1 MLIIKIRPETLVSD
15 GRIEINYLKVLAEF
29 GVDVKDDKTT
39 QQESKKKKKKAKD
52 DTSKNDAP
60 ELSEV
65 VSAFPEPSEP
75 ESKEAGVDENAKE
88 EALKKLAAKGKGK
101 GKGGAKSVQQSGIY
115 EGVGTVWS
123 EKMFFFGAI

>member
-1 MLIIKIRPETLVSD
+1 MVSD
-15 GRIEINYLKVLAEF
+15 GRIERNYLKVLAEF

-65 VSAFPEPSEP
+65 SLNEETILILRKSPLNCTDPANEEP
-75 ESKEAGVDENAKE
+75 
-88 EALKKLAAKGKGK
+88 
-101 GKGGAKSVQQSGIY
+101 
-115 EGVGTVWS
+115 
-123 EKMFFFGAI
+123 